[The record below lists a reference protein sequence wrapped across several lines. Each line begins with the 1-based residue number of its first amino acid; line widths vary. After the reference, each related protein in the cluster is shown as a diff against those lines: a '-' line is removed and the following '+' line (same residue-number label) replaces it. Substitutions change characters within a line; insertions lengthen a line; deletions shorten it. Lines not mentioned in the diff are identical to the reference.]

1 MYRSPSGPKLS
12 IPPLWFWLTG
22 WGMSMIG
29 VAVVPAVSAVAV
41 AVVNDETWRL
51 PSVRVYDT

>member
-1 MYRSPSGPKLS
+1 M
-12 IPPLWFWLTG
+12 PPLWFWLTG

-51 PSVRVYDT
+51 PSVLVYDT